1 MATTAKG
8 EKREFEVSV
17 ALWIDLLGYG
27 SMLESAAWDPTS
39 QVAKSALE
47 RIVCFQNLVSKAS
60 MRNFP
65 TFVMND
71 GAIAYRDLSPRTG
84 GVTFDFLRR
93 AIVLHAEINRSEIA
107 NGHPGARAVL
117 AAGFRV
123 RRNLDYVDRLTSGE
137 GQVIKN
143 KLAASLIFGE
153 QAINHALM
161 ARHHSD
167 STPELQHNYAMTKA
181 YLADAAGSKAGFMG
195 PNFFIDMNI
204 FEGEPPDWITF
215 SNQVPWSG
223 RGMSGFFGCFS
234 SLDSSKAHQCKLAG
248 VRHAFEVATALSSN
262 PDIVKIVRAS
272 RIGNLRKAL
281 PKKI

>member
-8 EKREFEVSV
+8 EKREFEVSL

-39 QVAKSALE
+39 QGAKRALG
-47 RIVCFQNLVSKAS
+47 RIVCFQDLVSKAS
-60 MRNFP
+60 MRHFP

-71 GAIAYRDLSPRTG
+71 GAIAFRDMSPRTG

-93 AIVLHAEINRSEIA
+93 AIDLHTDINRSESS
-107 NGHPGARAVL
+107 NGHPGARSVL

-123 RRNLDYVDRLTSGE
+123 RRNFDYVDRLTSGE

-143 KLAASLIFGE
+143 KLSTNFISGD

-181 YLADAAGSKAGFMG
+181 YLADAAGTRAGFAG
-195 PNFFIDMNI
+195 PNLYIDMNI
-204 FEGEPPDWITF
+204 FDGEPPAWVNF
-215 SNQVPWSG
+215 SNQVSWSG
-223 RGMSGFFGCFS
+223 RGMSGLFGCFS
-234 SLDSSKAHQCKLAG
+234 SLDEQKAHQGKLVG
-248 VRHAFEVATALSSN
+248 VRHAFEIAAALSTN
-262 PDIVKIVRAS
+262 PDIVKTIRAS